1 MNLCIINL
9 LYFVMKKE
17 KKFEEIFCAFDEKSS
32 NETRLNAENSLES

>member
-1 MNLCIINL
+1 MYNKSSIFCDE
-9 LYFVMKKE
+9 KR